1 MKIAIAGSTGFIG
14 TYVSRYLQGLG
25 HEIVPMLREDFTQHN
40 ISFRMLGCD
49 AVINLTGSPVLR
61 RWSASARE
69 NITESRI
76 GTTSSIVHTISV
88 INHPPKLLIN
98 TSAIGIY
105 SDTQVQTE
113 TNFKH
118 AEGFLPDLIEKWED
132 EAIKGIYSGT
142 RVVIARLGVV
152 LGKKGGI
159 IKSLSSMFR
168 FGMGSRIGNGK
179 QKISYIHIHDLAR
192 AIEFFINNETTND
205 VYNLTTPYPVTNK
218 EFIRKLAVSLKKKP
232 IVPVPSFLLKLWFGE
247 ASSFVLTG
255 QEVLP
260 KRLTDGGFSFQ
271 FPDVDSCLRDLGK

>member
-49 AVINLTGSPVLR
+49 AVINLTGSQILR
-61 RWSASARE
+61 RWNTSARE
-69 NITESRI
+69 KIIESRI

-98 TSAIGIY
+98 VSAIGIY
-105 SDTQVQTE
+105 SNTQVQTE
-113 TNFKH
+113 TNYKQDK
-118 AEGFLPDLIEKWED
+118 GFLPDMIEKWED
-132 EAIKGIYSGT
+132 EATKGIYSGT

-152 LGKKGGI
+152 LGKNGGI
-159 IKSLSSMFR
+159 IKSLRSMFR
-168 FGMGSRIGNGK
+168 FGIGSRLGNGK

-192 AIEFFINNETTND
+192 AIEYFINNETAND
-205 VYNLTTPYPVTNK
+205 VYNLTTPYPVTNR
-218 EFIRKLAVSLKKKP
+218 EFSKKLAASLRKKP
-232 IVPVPSFLLKLWFGE
+232 IIPVPSFLLKLWFGE

-255 QEVLP
+255 HEVLP
-260 KRLTDGGFSFQ
+260 KRLTDDGFSFQ
-271 FPDVDSCLRDLGK
+271 FPDVDSCLRDMVK